1 MAIKTRVVGFQ
12 HGKLGVCLQ
21 GDWSCCSLGSV
32 PAGAARCA
40 GMGCKDKQT
49 LPGLSCWGP
58 LRSQRK
64 DMRPAWGTA
73 AWACEGGSLLLRE
86 LPLPWRPNREPV
98 CFSAAWNDNI
108 GAEIKCGL
116 YPRRR
121 SNRDVWC
128 LGGARIV
135 LQQTRTQGSPWE
147 PETGGRR
154 SPQTDSFWI
163 QRKQEAHSWPQQKDG
178 CQSVCQ
184 CSTQLKFQMRVS
196 S

>member
-12 HGKLGVCLQ
+12 HGKVGVCLQ

-32 PAGAARCA
+32 PAGTARCA
-40 GMGCKDKQT
+40 GMGRKDKQT

-73 AWACEGGSLLLRE
+73 AWVCEGGSLLLRE
-86 LPLPWRPNREPV
+86 LPLPWRPNRGPV
-98 CFSAAWNDNI
+98 CFSAAWNENI
-108 GAEIKCGL
+108 GAEIKWCGL
-116 YPRRR
+116 LPRQRT
-121 SNRDVWC
+121 NRDVWC
-128 LGGARIV
+128 LGGNTNCSAADEDSG
-135 LQQTRTQGSPWE
+135 LALK
-147 PETGGRR
+147 GGRR
-154 SPQTDSFWI
+154 SPQTNSFWI

-184 CSTQLKFQMRVS
+184 CSTQLNFPMRVS